1 VVEKVVGDQL
11 AVSIPDPRSR
21 IPMTLTSVSR
31 SRASGTLQAST
42 PADDARRLPRAA
54 WRRAQIAVSVMCAA
68 LVASSL
74 AAGSASAAAKVTET
88 FTSTGAEQSFVVP
101 AGVTSVRVRAVGAA
115 GETAGSDSPF
125 QGAAP
130 GGAGALVA
138 GSLPVTPGETLY
150 VEVAASGFNGGGQL
164 GLEGGGMGGGA
175 SDVRTLSE
183 SSAETLQSRLLVAG
197 GGGGGGGTFDEGS
210 GGRGG
215 DAGSPGEESSSGS
228 GGCCGEDQR
237 SAGGA
242 AGTLTGG
249 GAGGERC
256 DAPEFWSGREGL
268 FGIGGEGG
276 EEGAAPETGG
286 GGGGGGYW
294 GGGGGEGSCEFAGP
308 EGAGG
313 GGGGGGSS
321 YVSEEAT
328 SASFGLASLST
339 EPSVSITYA
348 TPATATPD
356 SSTIAFPGTQPL
368 STVSAPQ
375 TITLTNSGG
384 NPLEIWSETFGD
396 SNPALASDHP
406 EDFLIDS
413 SSCLGEVAFE
423 GSCQLKVRFAPQGTG
438 TRTATLQI
446 AGDMGAG
453 PTSIALSGTGGALP
467 QGPQGEP
474 GATGATGAEGEPGAT
489 GATGAKGEAGAT
501 GATGSSGEAG
511 ATGSQGAKG
520 EAGSQGAPG
529 QAGEAGKPGAV
540 GPQGPAGAKGE
551 RGPRGLTA
559 TYVCHPRRRHGSY
572 KEACFV
578 SVRSA
583 SKSAVKASLERRGVV
598 YASGTFGGSAASAG
612 GLRLTASRKVLGGR
626 YTLVLDSKQ
635 GTSRETV
642 TVG

>member
-1 VVEKVVGDQL
+1 
-11 AVSIPDPRSR
+11 
-21 IPMTLTSVSR
+21 MTLTSVSR
-31 SRASGTLQAST
+31 SRSRGTLQASAR
-42 PADDARRLPRAA
+42 ADHAQRLSRAA
-54 WRRAQIAVSVMCAA
+54 WRRTRIAVSMMCAA
-68 LVASSL
+68 LIVSSL

-88 FTSTGAEQSFVVP
+88 FASTGAEQSFVVP
-101 AGVTSVRVRAVGAA
+101 TGVTSVQLRAGGGARVNAHSV
-115 GETAGSDSPF
+115 TPF
-125 QGAAP
+125 QGPPPA
-130 GGAGALVA
+130 GAGALVA
-138 GSLPVTPGETLY
+138 GSLPVTSGETLY
-150 VEVAASGFNGGGQL
+150 VEVAASGFNGGGQV
-164 GLEGGGMGGGA
+164 GFVGGGMGGGA
-175 SDVRTLSE
+175 SDIRTLSE
-183 SSAETLQSRLLVAG
+183 SSLETLQSRLLVAG
-197 GGGGGGGTFDEGS
+197 GGGGGGGTFEEGS

-215 DAGSPGEESSSGS
+215 DAGSPGEESSTGS
-228 GGCCGEDQR
+228 GGCCGEDQH

-242 AGTLTGG
+242 AGTLTGAGGG
-249 GAGGERC
+249 GARC
-256 DAPEFWSGREGL
+256 EAPAPWSGHEGSL
-268 FGIGGEGG
+268 GIGGEGG
-276 EEGAAPETGG
+276 QEGAAPETGG

-294 GGGGGEGSCEFAGP
+294 GGGGGEGACPDGGP
-308 EGAGG
+308 FGSGG

-321 YVSEEAT
+321 YVSEEAA

-348 TPATATPD
+348 TPATATPE

-396 SNPALASDHP
+396 SSPALTSDHP

-413 SSCLGEVAFE
+413 ASCLGEVAFE

-453 PTSIALSGTGGALP
+453 PTSIALTGTGGTLP
-467 QGPQGEP
+467 QGPPGE
-474 GATGATGAEGEPGAT
+474 TGAT
-489 GATGAKGEAGAT
+489 GATGAKGVAGMT
-501 GATGSSGEAG
+501 GPK
-511 ATGSQGAKG
+511 GAKG
-520 EAGSQGAPG
+520 VQ
-529 QAGEAGKPGAV
+529 
-540 GPQGPAGAKGE
+540 
-551 RGPRGLTA
+551 GPRGLTA

-583 SKSAVKASLERRGVV
+583 SKSAVKASLERKGVV
-598 YASGTFGGSAASAG
+598 YAGGTFGGFAATAG
-612 GLRLTASRKVLGGR
+612 GLRLTASRKVLKGR
-626 YTLVLDSKQ
+626 YTLVLESKQ

>member
-1 VVEKVVGDQL
+1 
-11 AVSIPDPRSR
+11 
-21 IPMTLTSVSR
+21 MTLTSVSR

-42 PADDARRLPRAA
+42 PADDVRRLPRAA
-54 WRRAQIAVSVMCAA
+54 WRRAQIAVSVICAA

-74 AAGSASAAAKVTET
+74 AAGSASAAATAKVTET
-88 FTSTGAEQSFVVP
+88 FASTGAEQSFVVP

-115 GETAGSDSPF
+115 GEMALSSGFF
-125 QGAAP
+125 QGPAP

-138 GSLPVTPGETLY
+138 GSLPVTPGEILY
-150 VEVAASGFNGGGQL
+150 VEVAARGFNGGGQL
-164 GLEGGGMGGGA
+164 GFEGGGMGGGA

-183 SSAETLQSRLLVAG
+183 SSTETLQSRLLVAG
-197 GGGGGGGTFDEGS
+197 GGGGGGGTFDEGN

-215 DAGSPGEESSSGS
+215 DAGSPGEESSTGS
-228 GGCCGEDQR
+228 GGCCGEGQH

-256 DAPEFWSGREGL
+256 EAPAPWSGREGS

-276 EEGAAPETGG
+276 EQAAAPETGG

-294 GGGGGEGSCEFAGP
+294 GGGGGEGSCPFGGP
-308 EGAGG
+308 FGAGG

-321 YVSEEAT
+321 YASEEAT
-328 SASFGLASLST
+328 SASFGLSSLST

-375 TITLTNSGG
+375 TVTLTNSGG

-413 SSCLGEVAFE
+413 SSCLGEVVFE

-453 PTSIALSGTGGALP
+453 PTSIALTGTGGALP
-467 QGPQGEP
+467 QGPQGE
-474 GATGATGAEGEPGAT
+474 TGAV
-489 GATGAKGEAGAT
+489 GATGAKGET
-501 GATGSSGEAG
+501 GATGSEG
-511 ATGSQGAKG
+511 AKGDTGSQGSLGQIG
-520 EAGSQGAPG
+520 EP
-529 QAGEAGKPGAV
+529 GKPGAI
-540 GPQGPAGAKGE
+540 GPQGLAGAKGE

-559 TYVCHPRRRHGSY
+559 TYVCHPRRRHGRY

-642 TVG
+642 IVG

>member
-1 VVEKVVGDQL
+1 MV
-11 AVSIPDPRSR
+11 
-21 IPMTLTSVSR
+21 
-31 SRASGTLQAST
+31 
-42 PADDARRLPRAA
+42 
-54 WRRAQIAVSVMCAA
+54 CAA
-68 LVASSL
+68 LVVSSL
-74 AAGSASAAAKVTET
+74 AAGPASAASKVTET
-88 FTSTGAEQSFVVP
+88 FASTGVEQSFVVP
-101 AGVTSVRVRAVGAA
+101 VGVTSVHVRAVGAA
-115 GETAGSDSPF
+115 GETALSGSPF
-125 QGAAP
+125 QEAAP

-138 GSLPVTPGETLY
+138 GSLPVNPGETLY

-164 GLEGGGMGGGA
+164 GFDGGGMGGGA
-175 SDVRTLSE
+175 SDVRTLSNG
-183 SSAETLQSRLLVAG
+183 SAETLESRLLVAG

-215 DAGSPGEESSSGS
+215 DAGSPGEGSSGS
-228 GGCCGEDQR
+228 DGCCGENQH

-242 AGTLTGG
+242 AGTLTGA
-249 GAGGERC
+249 GAGGARC
-256 DAPEFWSGREGL
+256 EAPAPWSGREGSL
-268 FGIGGEGG
+268 GIGGEGG

-294 GGGGGEGSCEFAGP
+294 GGGGGEGACPDGGP
-308 EGAGG
+308 FGSGG

-339 EPSVSITYA
+339 GPSVSITFA
-348 TPATATPD
+348 TAATATPD
-356 SSTIAFPGTQPL
+356 SSTIAFSGTQPL

-384 NPLEIWSETFGD
+384 NPLEIWSETFGA
-396 SNPALASDHP
+396 SSPVLASDHP

-413 SSCLGEVAFE
+413 SSCLGGVAFE
-423 GSCQLKVRFAPQGTG
+423 GSCQLKVRFAPQGMG

-453 PTSIALSGTGGALP
+453 PTSIALTGTGGALP
-467 QGPQGEP
+467 QGPQGE
-474 GATGATGAEGEPGAT
+474 TGAA
-489 GATGAKGEAGAT
+489 GAKGEAGAT
-501 GATGSSGEAG
+501 GP
-511 ATGSQGAKG
+511 QGAKG
-520 EAGSQGAPG
+520 ETGSKGEPG
-529 QAGEAGKPGAV
+529 QAGESGKPGAV

-551 RGPRGLTA
+551 QGPRGLTA

-583 SKSAVKASLERRGVV
+583 STSAVKASLERRGMV
-598 YASGTFGGSAASAG
+598 YASGTFGRSAASAG
-612 GLRLTASRKVLGGR
+612 GLLLTASRKVKNGR

>member
-1 VVEKVVGDQL
+1 
-11 AVSIPDPRSR
+11 
-21 IPMTLTSVSR
+21 MTLTSVSR
-31 SRASGTLQAST
+31 SRASGTLQASA
-42 PADDARRLPRAA
+42 PAYHARRLSRAA
-54 WRRAQIAVSVMCAA
+54 WRRAQIAVSMACAV
-68 LVASSL
+68 LVVSSL
-74 AAGSASAAAKVTET
+74 AAGSASAAAKVTEA

-101 AGVTSVRVRAVGAA
+101 TGVTSVHVRAVGAA
-115 GETAGSDSPF
+115 GETALSDSPF
-125 QGAAP
+125 QGPAP
-130 GGAGALVA
+130 GGAGALVS

-150 VEVAASGFNGGGQL
+150 VEVAASGLGGGGQP
-164 GLEGGGMGGGA
+164 GFDGGGRGGSA
-175 SDVRTLSE
+175 SDIRTLSE

-215 DAGSPGEESSSGS
+215 DAGSPGEESSTGS
-228 GGCCGEDQR
+228 GGCCGEDQH

-242 AGTLTGG
+242 AGTLTGAGGG
-249 GAGGERC
+249 GARC
-256 DAPEFWSGREGL
+256 EAPAPWSGHEGS

-294 GGGGGEGSCEFAGP
+294 GGGGGEGACPDGGP
-308 EGAGG
+308 FGGGG

-328 SASFGLASLST
+328 SAWFGLASLST
-339 EPSVSITYA
+339 EPSISIIYA

-356 SSTIAFPGTQPL
+356 SSTITFPGTQPL

-384 NPLEIWSETFGD
+384 NPLEIWSEAFGD
-396 SNPALASDHP
+396 SNPTLASDHP
-406 EDFLIDS
+406 EDFLVDS

-453 PTSIALSGTGGALP
+453 PTSIALTGTGGALP
-467 QGPQGEP
+467 QGPQGE
-474 GATGATGAEGEPGAT
+474 TGASGTTGTNGVAGAI
-489 GATGAKGEAGAT
+489 GSKGVAGAT
-501 GATGSSGEAG
+501 GP
-511 ATGSQGAKG
+511 K
-520 EAGSQGAPG
+520 
-529 QAGEAGKPGAV
+529 
-540 GPQGPAGAKGE
+540 GAKGE

-583 SKSAVKASLERRGVV
+583 SKSAVRASLERRGVV
-598 YASGTFGGSAASAG
+598 YASGTFAGSAASAG
-612 GLRLTASRKVLGGR
+612 GLRLTASRKVLDGR
-626 YTLVLDSKQ
+626 YTLVLESKQ

-642 TVG
+642 AIG

>member
-1 VVEKVVGDQL
+1 
-11 AVSIPDPRSR
+11 
-21 IPMTLTSVSR
+21 MTLTSVGRSR
-31 SRASGTLQAST
+31 SSGALQASA
-42 PADDARRLPRAA
+42 PADDALRLSPAA
-54 WRRAQIAVSVMCAA
+54 WRRARIAVSVVCTG

-74 AAGSASAAAKVTET
+74 AAGSASAASKITET
-88 FTSTGAEQSFVVP
+88 FTSTGVEQSFVVP
-101 AGVTSVRVRAVGAA
+101 VGVTSVHVRAIGGA
-115 GETAGSDSPF
+115 GETAMAEGPF

-130 GGAGALVA
+130 GGAGALVV
-138 GSLPVTPGETLY
+138 GSLPVTPGEILY
-150 VEVAASGFNGGGQL
+150 VEVAASGFNGGGQF
-164 GLEGGGMGGGA
+164 GFDGGGMGGGA

-183 SSAETLQSRLLVAG
+183 SSVETLQSRLLVAG
-197 GGGGGGGTFDEGS
+197 GGGGGGGTFEEGS
-210 GGRGG
+210 GGHGG
-215 DAGSPGEESSSGS
+215 DAGSPGEEGSTGS
-228 GGCCGEDQR
+228 GGCCGEDQQ

-256 DAPEFWSGREGL
+256 EAPAPWSGREGL

-313 GGGGGGSS
+313 GGGGGGSN

-348 TPATATPD
+348 TAATATPD

-375 TITLTNSGG
+375 TVTLTNSGG
-384 NPLEIWSETFGD
+384 NSLEIWSETFGD
-396 SNPALASDHP
+396 SNPVVASDHP

-413 SSCLGEVAFE
+413 SSCLGGVAFE

-453 PTSIALSGTGGALP
+453 PTSIALTGTGGVLP
-467 QGPQGEP
+467 QGPQGE
-474 GATGATGAEGEPGAT
+474 TGAVGAN
-489 GATGAKGEAGAT
+489 GEAGAM
-501 GATGSSGEAG
+501 
-511 ATGSQGAKG
+511 GSQGAKG
-520 EAGSQGAPG
+520 EAGSQGSPG
-529 QAGEAGKPGAV
+529 QAGEPGKPGAV

-583 SKSAVKASLERRGVV
+583 SASAMKASLERKGVV
-598 YASGTFGGSAASAG
+598 YASGTFGRSLASAG
-612 GLRLTASRKVLGGR
+612 GLRLTASRKVLNGR

-635 GTSRETV
+635 GRSRETV
-642 TVG
+642 TIG

>member
-1 VVEKVVGDQL
+1 
-11 AVSIPDPRSR
+11 
-21 IPMTLTSVSR
+21 MTLTSVSR
-31 SRASGTLQAST
+31 LRSSGTLQASA
-42 PADDARRLPRAA
+42 PADPAQRLPRAA
-54 WRRAQIAVSVMCAA
+54 WRRTGIAMSTVCAA
-68 LVASSL
+68 FVVSSL
-74 AAGSASAAAKVTET
+74 AAGSASAASKVTET

-101 AGVTSVRVRAVGAA
+101 AGVTSVHVRAVGGA
-115 GETAGSDSPF
+115 GETAMSDSPF

-150 VEVAASGFNGGGQL
+150 VEVAANGFNGGGQP
-164 GLEGGGMGGGA
+164 GFDGSGRGGGA
-175 SDVRTLSE
+175 SDVRMLSDG
-183 SSAETLQSRLLVAG
+183 SAETLESRLLVAG

-215 DAGSPGEESSSGS
+215 DAGSPGEDGSTGS

-249 GAGGERC
+249 GAGGARC
-256 DAPEFWSGREGL
+256 EAPAPWSGREGS

-276 EEGAAPETGG
+276 EDGATPLTGG

-348 TPATATPD
+348 TAATATPD

-396 SNPALASDHP
+396 SSPVVASDHP

-413 SSCLGEVAFE
+413 SSCLGGVAFE
-423 GSCQLKVRFAPQGTG
+423 GSCQLKVRFAPEGTG

-453 PTSIALSGTGGALP
+453 STSIALTGIGGVLP
-467 QGPQGEP
+467 QGPQGE
-474 GATGATGAEGEPGAT
+474 TGAA
-489 GATGAKGEAGAT
+489 GAKGEAGAM
-501 GATGSSGEAG
+501 
-511 ATGSQGAKG
+511 GSQGAKG
-520 EAGSQGAPG
+520 ETGSQGLPG
-529 QAGEAGKPGAV
+529 QAGEPGKSGAV

-551 RGPRGLTA
+551 QGPRGLTA

-583 SKSAVKASLERRGVV
+583 SKSAVKASLVRSGIV
-598 YASGTFGGSAASAG
+598 YASGTFGGSTASAG
-612 GLRLTASRKVLGGR
+612 GLRLTASKKVKDGR

-642 TVG
+642 TIG

>member
-1 VVEKVVGDQL
+1 
-11 AVSIPDPRSR
+11 
-21 IPMTLTSVSR
+21 MTLTSVSR
-31 SRASGTLQAST
+31 LRSSGTLQASAQ
-42 PADDARRLPRAA
+42 ADHAQRLPRAA
-54 WRRAQIAVSVMCAA
+54 WRRTRIGMSAVCAA
-68 LVASSL
+68 LVVSSL
-74 AAGSASAAAKVTET
+74 AAGSASAASKVTET

-101 AGVTSVRVRAVGAA
+101 AGVTSVHVRAVGAA
-115 GETAGSDSPF
+115 GETAFTDSPF
-125 QGAAP
+125 LGAAL
-130 GGAGALVA
+130 GGAGASVA

-150 VEVAASGFNGGGQL
+150 VEVAASGFNGGGHF
-164 GLEGGGMGGGA
+164 GFDGGGMGGGA
-175 SDVRTLSE
+175 SDVRTLSDG
-183 SSAETLQSRLLVAG
+183 SVETLESRLLVAG

-215 DAGSPGEESSSGS
+215 DAGSPGEASTGS
-228 GGCCGEDQR
+228 DGCCGEDQH
-237 SAGGA
+237 SDGGA

-249 GAGGERC
+249 GIGGERC
-256 DAPEFWSGREGL
+256 EAPAPWSGREGS
-268 FGIGGEGG
+268 FGVGGEGG
-276 EEGAAPETGG
+276 EEDAAPETGG

-294 GGGGGEGSCEFAGP
+294 GGGGGEGSCGFSGP

-339 EPSVSITYA
+339 GPSVSITYA
-348 TPATATPD
+348 TAATATPD

-384 NPLEIWSETFGD
+384 NPLEIWSEAFGD
-396 SNPALASDHP
+396 SSPVVASDHP
-406 EDFLIDS
+406 EDFLVDS
-413 SSCLGEVAFE
+413 SSCLGGVAFE

-453 PTSIALSGTGGALP
+453 STSIALTGIGGVLP
-467 QGPQGEP
+467 QGPQGE
-474 GATGATGAEGEPGAT
+474 TGAA
-489 GATGAKGEAGAT
+489 GAKGEAGAM
-501 GATGSSGEAG
+501 
-511 ATGSQGAKG
+511 GSQGAKG
-520 EAGSQGAPG
+520 ETGSQGEPG
-529 QAGEAGKPGAV
+529 QAGEPGKSGAA

-551 RGPRGLTA
+551 QGPRGLTA

-583 SKSAVKASLERRGVV
+583 SKSAVKASLERSGVV
-598 YASGTFGGSAASAG
+598 YASGTFSSSAASAG
-612 GLRLTASRKVLGGR
+612 GLRLTASRKVKNGR
-626 YTLVLDSKQ
+626 YTLVLDSKR

-642 TVG
+642 TIG

>member
-1 VVEKVVGDQL
+1 M
-11 AVSIPDPRSR
+11 A
-21 IPMTLTSVSR
+21 
-31 SRASGTLQAST
+31 
-42 PADDARRLPRAA
+42 
-54 WRRAQIAVSVMCAA
+54 CAA

-74 AAGSASAAAKVTET
+74 ATGSASAAAKVTET

-101 AGVTSVRVRAVGAA
+101 AGVTSVHVRAVGAA
-115 GETAGSDSPF
+115 GETAFSDSPF
-125 QGAAP
+125 QDAAP

-150 VEVAASGFNGGGQL
+150 VEVAAGGFNGGGQL
-164 GLEGGGMGGGA
+164 GFEGGGMGGGA

-183 SSAETLQSRLLVAG
+183 SSVETLQSRLLVAG
-197 GGGGGGGTFDEGS
+197 GGGGGGGTFDEGG

-215 DAGSPGEESSSGS
+215 DAGSAGEEGS
-228 GGCCGEDQR
+228 TGFGGCCGEDQH

-256 DAPEFWSGREGL
+256 EAPAPWSGHEGS

-276 EEGAAPETGG
+276 EEGAAPLTGG

-348 TPATATPD
+348 TAATATPD

-396 SNPALASDHP
+396 SNPGLASDHP

-423 GSCQLKVRFAPQGTG
+423 ASCQLKVRFAPQGTG
-438 TRTATLQI
+438 ARTATLQI

-453 PTSIALSGTGGALP
+453 PTTIALTGTGGVLP

-474 GATGATGAEGEPGAT
+474 GATGATGAQGEPGAT
-489 GATGAKGEAGAT
+489 GTTGAKGEAGAT
-501 GATGSSGEAG
+501 GFQGANGEAG
-511 ATGSQGAKG
+511 PQGSPGRTG
-520 EAGSQGAPG
+520 EP
-529 QAGEAGKPGAV
+529 GKPGAV
-540 GPQGPAGAKGE
+540 GPRGPAGAKGE

-642 TVG
+642 TIG

>member
-1 VVEKVVGDQL
+1 
-11 AVSIPDPRSR
+11 
-21 IPMTLTSVSR
+21 MTLTSVSR
-31 SRASGTLQAST
+31 SRSSGTLQASA
-42 PADDARRLPRAA
+42 PADHGQRLPRAA
-54 WRRAQIAVSVMCAA
+54 WRRAQIAVSVVCAA
-68 LVASSL
+68 LVASLL
-74 AAGSASAAAKVTET
+74 ATGSASAAAKVTET

-115 GETAGSDSPF
+115 GETAVSESPF

-138 GSLPVTPGETLY
+138 SSLPVTPGETLY
-150 VEVAASGFNGGGQL
+150 VEVAASGFNGGGQV
-164 GLEGGGMGGGA
+164 GFEGGGMGGGA
-175 SDVRTLSE
+175 SDIRTLPQ
-183 SSAETLQSRLLVAG
+183 SSMETLQSRLLVAG
-197 GGGGGGGTFDEGS
+197 GGGGGGGTFEEGS

-215 DAGSPGEESSSGS
+215 DAGSPGEKSSTGS
-228 GGCCGEDQR
+228 DGCCGEDQD

-242 AGTLTGG
+242 AGTLTGAGGG
-249 GAGGERC
+249 GARC
-256 DAPEFWSGREGL
+256 DAPAPWSGHEGSL
-268 FGIGGEGG
+268 GIGGEGG

-294 GGGGGEGSCEFAGP
+294 GGGGGEGACPAGGP
-308 EGAGG
+308 FGSGG

-328 SASFGLASLST
+328 FASFGLASLST

-348 TPATATPD
+348 TAATATPD
-356 SSTIAFPGTQPL
+356 SSTIAFLGTQPL

-406 EDFLIDS
+406 EDFLIDP

-446 AGDMGAG
+446 AGDMSAG
-453 PTSIALSGTGGALP
+453 PTSIALTGTGSVLP
-467 QGPQGEP
+467 QGPQGE
-474 GATGATGAEGEPGAT
+474 TGAA
-489 GATGAKGEAGAT
+489 GAKGEAGA
-501 GATGSSGEAG
+501 A
-511 ATGSQGAKG
+511 GSQGAKG
-520 EAGSQGAPG
+520 EAGSQGSPG
-529 QAGEAGKPGAV
+529 QAGEPGKPGAV

-583 SKSAVKASLERRGVV
+583 SASAVKASLERKGVV
-598 YASGTFGGSAASAG
+598 YASGTFGRSLASAG
-612 GLRLTASRKVLGGR
+612 GLRLTASRKVLDGR

-642 TVG
+642 TIG